1 MRTYETQLALNNISV
16 PVLLQEQNR
25 FLKKLNAA
33 KAAYSMV
40 TEAMSAREKQ
50 WDEYRKTLATNWE
63 CEFPELVKVEGEP
76 YFSFTTLDEAVN
88 VFEANI
94 KKILDFS
101 SLYLLYANLNIKAH
115 SKWLRQ
121 VVAEAPENCDLIVIR
136 SNYTPSVDAVRNFNL
151 QVSAHQSTVIEA
163 YGYCPVWI
171 AFRPDEKVRTQNWC
185 MVKSNSTVEYIV
197 AKDWSFVS
205 LHKVP
210 YTLHKRVWDFL
221 FFVLI
226 FTQFGNILICGL
238 KQET

>member
-1 MRTYETQLALNNISV
+1 MRTFETQLALNNIRV
-16 PVLLQEQNR
+16 PILPQEQNS
-25 FLKKLNAA
+25 FLKKVNAA

-40 TEAMSAREKQ
+40 TEAMSTREKR
-50 WDEYRKTLATNWE
+50 WNEYRKTLATNWE
-63 CEFPELVKVEGEP
+63 CEFPELSKVEAEP

-88 VFEANI
+88 VFEADI

-101 SLYLLYANLNIKAH
+101 SLYLIYANLNIKAH

-151 QVSAHQSTVIEA
+151 QVSAHQPTVIEA

-171 AFRPDEKVRTQNWC
+171 AFRPYEKVRTQNWC

-205 LHKVP
+205 PHKVP

-221 FFVLI
+221 FFCKFLYWFLPNLVI
-226 FTQFGNILICGL
+226 Y
-238 KQET
+238 

>member
-50 WDEYRKTLATNWE
+50 WDEYRKTLTANWE

-171 AFRPDEKVRTQNWC
+171 AFRPNEKVRTQNWC

-197 AKDWSFVS
+197 AKD
-205 LHKVP
+205 
-210 YTLHKRVWDFL
+210 
-221 FFVLI
+221 
-226 FTQFGNILICGL
+226 
-238 KQET
+238 

>member
-1 MRTYETQLALNNISV
+1 MYVIYKMVVSKRINFSYCFCHTKSEDFSMRTFETQLALNNIRV
-16 PVLLQEQNR
+16 PILPQEQNS
-25 FLKKLNAA
+25 FLKKVNAA

-40 TEAMSAREKQ
+40 TEAMSTREKR
-50 WDEYRKTLATNWE
+50 WNEYRKTLATNWE
-63 CEFPELVKVEGEP
+63 CEFPELSKVEAEP

-88 VFEANI
+88 VFEADI

-151 QVSAHQSTVIEA
+151 QVSAHQPTVIEA

-197 AKDWSFVS
+197 AKD
-205 LHKVP
+205 
-210 YTLHKRVWDFL
+210 
-221 FFVLI
+221 
-226 FTQFGNILICGL
+226 
-238 KQET
+238 

>member
-50 WDEYRKTLATNWE
+50 WDEYRETLTTNWE

-185 MVKSNSTVEYIV
+185 MVKSNSHVEYLV
-197 AKDWSFVS
+197 KD
-205 LHKVP
+205 
-210 YTLHKRVWDFL
+210 
-221 FFVLI
+221 
-226 FTQFGNILICGL
+226 
-238 KQET
+238 

>member
-33 KAAYSMV
+33 KAAYSLV

-50 WDEYRKTLATNWE
+50 WDEYRKTLTANWE

-88 VFEANI
+88 VFEADI

-171 AFRPDEKVRTQNWC
+171 AFRPNEKVRTQNWC

-197 AKDWSFVS
+197 AKD
-205 LHKVP
+205 
-210 YTLHKRVWDFL
+210 
-221 FFVLI
+221 
-226 FTQFGNILICGL
+226 
-238 KQET
+238 

>member
-16 PVLLQEQNR
+16 PVLLQEQNQ

-50 WDEYRKTLATNWE
+50 WDEYRKTLTANWE

-171 AFRPDEKVRTQNWC
+171 AFRPNEKVRTQNWC

-197 AKDWSFVS
+197 AKD
-205 LHKVP
+205 
-210 YTLHKRVWDFL
+210 
-221 FFVLI
+221 
-226 FTQFGNILICGL
+226 
-238 KQET
+238 

>member
-50 WDEYRKTLATNWE
+50 WDEYRKTLTANWE

-151 QVSAHQSTVIEA
+151 QVSAHQPTVIEA

-171 AFRPDEKVRTQNWC
+171 AFRPYEKVRTQNWC
-185 MVKSNSTVEYIV
+185 MVKSNSHVEYLV
-197 AKDWSFVS
+197 KD
-205 LHKVP
+205 
-210 YTLHKRVWDFL
+210 
-221 FFVLI
+221 
-226 FTQFGNILICGL
+226 
-238 KQET
+238 

>member
-1 MRTYETQLALNNISV
+1 MYVIYKMVVSKRINFSYCFCHTKSEDFSMRTFETQLALNNIRV
-16 PVLLQEQNR
+16 PILPQEQNS
-25 FLKKLNAA
+25 FLKKVNAA

-40 TEAMSAREKQ
+40 TEAMSTREKR
-50 WDEYRKTLATNWE
+50 WNEYRKTLATNWE
-63 CEFPELVKVEGEP
+63 CEFPELSKVEAEP

-88 VFEANI
+88 VFEADI

-101 SLYLLYANLNIKAH
+101 SLYLIYANLNIKAH

-151 QVSAHQSTVIEA
+151 QVSAHQPTVIEA

-171 AFRPDEKVRTQNWC
+171 AFRPYEKVRTQNWC

-197 AKDWSFVS
+197 AKD
-205 LHKVP
+205 
-210 YTLHKRVWDFL
+210 
-221 FFVLI
+221 
-226 FTQFGNILICGL
+226 
-238 KQET
+238 

>member
-1 MRTYETQLALNNISV
+1 MRTFETQLALNNIRV
-16 PVLLQEQNR
+16 PILPQEQNS
-25 FLKKLNAA
+25 FLKKVNAA

-40 TEAMSAREKQ
+40 TEAMSTREKR
-50 WDEYRKTLATNWE
+50 WNEYRKTLATNWE
-63 CEFPELVKVEGEP
+63 CEFPELSKVEAEP

-88 VFEANI
+88 VFEADI

-101 SLYLLYANLNIKAH
+101 SLYLIYANLNIKAH

-151 QVSAHQSTVIEA
+151 QVSAHQPTVIEA

-171 AFRPDEKVRTQNWC
+171 AFRPYEKVRTQNWC

-197 AKDWSFVS
+197 AKD
-205 LHKVP
+205 
-210 YTLHKRVWDFL
+210 
-221 FFVLI
+221 
-226 FTQFGNILICGL
+226 
-238 KQET
+238 

>member
-1 MRTYETQLALNNISV
+1 MRTFETQLALNNIRV
-16 PVLLQEQNR
+16 PILPQEQNS
-25 FLKKLNAA
+25 FLKKVNAA

-50 WDEYRKTLATNWE
+50 WDEYRKTLTANWE

-151 QVSAHQSTVIEA
+151 QVSAHQPTVIEA

-197 AKDWSFVS
+197 AKD
-205 LHKVP
+205 
-210 YTLHKRVWDFL
+210 
-221 FFVLI
+221 
-226 FTQFGNILICGL
+226 
-238 KQET
+238 

>member
-1 MRTYETQLALNNISV
+1 MRTYETQLALNNISG

-50 WDEYRKTLATNWE
+50 WDEYRKTLTANWE

-151 QVSAHQSTVIEA
+151 QVSAHQPTVIEA

-197 AKDWSFVS
+197 AKD
-205 LHKVP
+205 
-210 YTLHKRVWDFL
+210 
-221 FFVLI
+221 
-226 FTQFGNILICGL
+226 
-238 KQET
+238 

>member
-88 VFEANI
+88 VFEADI

-136 SNYTPSVDAVRNFNL
+136 NNYTPSVDAVRNFNL
-151 QVSAHQSTVIEA
+151 QVSAHQPTVIEA

-171 AFRPDEKVRTQNWC
+171 AFRPDEKVRTQNWR
-185 MVKSNSTVEYIV
+185 MVKSNSHVEYLV
-197 AKDWSFVS
+197 KD
-205 LHKVP
+205 
-210 YTLHKRVWDFL
+210 
-221 FFVLI
+221 
-226 FTQFGNILICGL
+226 
-238 KQET
+238 

>member
-50 WDEYRKTLATNWE
+50 WDEYRKTLTANWE

-76 YFSFTTLDEAVN
+76 CFSFTTLDEAVN

-185 MVKSNSTVEYIV
+185 MVKSNSHVEYLV
-197 AKDWSFVS
+197 KD
-205 LHKVP
+205 
-210 YTLHKRVWDFL
+210 
-221 FFVLI
+221 
-226 FTQFGNILICGL
+226 
-238 KQET
+238 

>member
-50 WDEYRKTLATNWE
+50 WDEYRKTLTANWE

-101 SLYLLYANLNIKAH
+101 SLYMLYANLNIKAH

-185 MVKSNSTVEYIV
+185 MVKSNSHVEYLV
-197 AKDWSFVS
+197 KD
-205 LHKVP
+205 
-210 YTLHKRVWDFL
+210 
-221 FFVLI
+221 
-226 FTQFGNILICGL
+226 
-238 KQET
+238 

>member
-1 MRTYETQLALNNISV
+1 MRTFETQLALNNISV

-50 WDEYRKTLATNWE
+50 WDEYRKTLTANWE
-63 CEFPELVKVEGEP
+63 CEFPELIKVEGEP

-151 QVSAHQSTVIEA
+151 HVSAHQPTVIEA
-163 YGYCPVWI
+163 YGYCHVWI
-171 AFRPDEKVRTQNWC
+171 AFRPGEKIRTQNWC

-197 AKDWSFVS
+197 AKD
-205 LHKVP
+205 
-210 YTLHKRVWDFL
+210 
-221 FFVLI
+221 
-226 FTQFGNILICGL
+226 
-238 KQET
+238 

>member
-1 MRTYETQLALNNISV
+1 MYVICKMVVSKRINFSYCFCHTKSEDFSMRTFETQLALNNIRV
-16 PVLLQEQNR
+16 PILPQEQNS
-25 FLKKLNAA
+25 FLKKVNAA

-40 TEAMSAREKQ
+40 TEAMSTREKR
-50 WDEYRKTLATNWE
+50 WNEYRKTLATNWE
-63 CEFPELVKVEGEP
+63 CEFPELAKVEAEP

-88 VFEANI
+88 VFEADI

-101 SLYLLYANLNIKAH
+101 SLYLIYANLNIKAH

-151 QVSAHQSTVIEA
+151 QVSAHQPTVIEA

-185 MVKSNSTVEYIV
+185 MVKSNSHVEYLV
-197 AKDWSFVS
+197 KD
-205 LHKVP
+205 
-210 YTLHKRVWDFL
+210 
-221 FFVLI
+221 
-226 FTQFGNILICGL
+226 
-238 KQET
+238 

>member
-1 MRTYETQLALNNISV
+1 MYVIYKMVVSKRINFSYCFCHTKSEDFSMRTFETQLALNNIRV
-16 PVLLQEQNR
+16 PILPQEQNS
-25 FLKKLNAA
+25 FLKKVNAA

-40 TEAMSAREKQ
+40 TEAMSTREKR
-50 WDEYRKTLATNWE
+50 WNEYRKTLATNWE
-63 CEFPELVKVEGEP
+63 CEFPELSKVEAEP

-88 VFEANI
+88 VFEADI

-151 QVSAHQSTVIEA
+151 QVSAHQPTVIEA

-185 MVKSNSTVEYIV
+185 MVKSNSHVEYLV
-197 AKDWSFVS
+197 KD
-205 LHKVP
+205 
-210 YTLHKRVWDFL
+210 
-221 FFVLI
+221 
-226 FTQFGNILICGL
+226 
-238 KQET
+238 

>member
-50 WDEYRKTLATNWE
+50 WDEYRKTLTANWE

-88 VFEANI
+88 VFEADV

-115 SKWLRQ
+115 AKWMRQ
-121 VVAEAPENCDLIVIR
+121 VISEAPKNCDLIVIR

-151 QVSAHQSTVIEA
+151 QVSTHQPTVIEA

-171 AFRPDEKVRTQNWC
+171 AFRPNEKVRTQNWC

-197 AKDWSFVS
+197 AKD
-205 LHKVP
+205 
-210 YTLHKRVWDFL
+210 
-221 FFVLI
+221 
-226 FTQFGNILICGL
+226 
-238 KQET
+238 